1 MLSRRPFRA
10 TGRLGNKRSY
20 KVKIKGKYF
29 KRSRICLKRRKEILY
44 FLRRYFN
51 AIGKIERYTKGVTF
65 ENFCKNEMLI
75 DAVIRNFEIIGE
87 AVKSIPIEI
96 QMKYPGI
103 EWKEASG
110 FRNVLIHEYFGIDL
124 EAIWDTINN
133 DIPIFKDKILK
144 VLTFEKTNSGK

>member
-1 MLSRRPFRA
+1 MFKEK
-10 TGRLGNKRSY
+10 KRDP
-20 KVKIKGKYF
+20 IIF
-29 KRSRICLKRRKEILY
+29 LEDIL
-44 FLRRYFN
+44 N

-65 ENFCKNEMLI
+65 EDFCKNEMLI

-96 QMKYPGI
+96 QMKYPDI

-144 VLTFEKTNSGK
+144 VLTSEKTNSGKQ

>member
-1 MLSRRPFRA
+1 
-10 TGRLGNKRSY
+10 
-20 KVKIKGKYF
+20 
-29 KRSRICLKRRKEILY
+29 
-44 FLRRYFN
+44 
-51 AIGKIERYTKGVTF
+51 
-65 ENFCKNEMLI
+65 MLI

-96 QMKYPGI
+96 QMKYPDI